1 VTFRKTNKIFQ
12 YYIMT
17 RKLSDWNIFVKK
29 IYAEGKAKNSNYEFK
44 QALVDA
50 SKRKSEMKHHASTNS
65 VNKSKSAKKNRKSRS
80 RTKHASM
87 AMAGGRKSRKRHHRR
102 H

>member
-1 VTFRKTNKIFQ
+1 
-12 YYIMT
+12 MT

-44 QALVDA
+44 QALEDA
-50 SKRKSEMKHHASTNS
+50 SKRKSEMKHSSSAASGVRTKTS
-65 VNKSKSAKKNRKSRS
+65 KKSRKSRS
-80 RTKHASM
+80 RRASL
-87 AMAGGRKSRKRHHRR
+87 AGGRKSRRHR